1 MGRFTREKGFTHG
14 WCVASAIVFV
24 RTDLPP
30 HPIPSHT
37 HLRLEVCSER
47 RWKRKE
53 RGRAEGGSIDY
64 RLEPE
69 KEHGLM
75 DSNTAYHFSRL
86 LETTPYL
93 GHCWRVVKM
102 ERYRVCAARRKK
114 REKNFRETRIV
125 TRHRATARPYYV
137 PRASNF
143 TRASLRDV
151 SLPFPFFF
159 HHSPPRK
166 SISTTRKLLFPAE
179 EIDRRKLYPLL
190 SVSLDEPV
198 IRRIDRGSWN
208 T

>member
-1 MGRFTREKGFTHG
+1 
-14 WCVASAIVFV
+14 
-24 RTDLPP
+24 
-30 HPIPSHT
+30 
-37 HLRLEVCSER
+37 
-47 RWKRKE
+47 
-53 RGRAEGGSIDY
+53 
-64 RLEPE
+64 
-69 KEHGLM
+69 M

-159 HHSPPRK
+159 TISLQGKAFHDAQTSLPRG
-166 SISTTRKLLFPAE
+166 TE

-198 IRRIDRGSWN
+198 IRRIEDLGTRNRPLCAFNRWDWSKRMNDGRAHLGRPRFTFNRFHRERDAAYCYIGKLVSD
-208 T
+208 TRV

>member
-1 MGRFTREKGFTHG
+1 M
-14 WCVASAIVFV
+14 
-24 RTDLPP
+24 
-30 HPIPSHT
+30 
-37 HLRLEVCSER
+37 CSER

-159 HHSPPRK
+159 HHFPPRK
-166 SISTTRKLLFPAE
+166 SIPRRANFSSPRNRRRRSIGGNYIPCSPFPST
-179 EIDRRKLYPLL
+179 
-190 SVSLDEPV
+190 SQ
-198 IRRIDRGSWN
+198 
-208 T
+208 

>member
-1 MGRFTREKGFTHG
+1 
-14 WCVASAIVFV
+14 
-24 RTDLPP
+24 
-30 HPIPSHT
+30 
-37 HLRLEVCSER
+37 
-47 RWKRKE
+47 
-53 RGRAEGGSIDY
+53 
-64 RLEPE
+64 
-69 KEHGLM
+69 M

-143 TRASLRDV
+143 IRASLRDV

-159 HHSPPRK
+159 SPFPSKEKHS
-166 SISTTRKLLFPAE
+166 TRKLLFPAE
-179 EIDRRKLYPLL
+179 QTEEIYRRKLYPLL

-198 IRRIDRGSWN
+198 IRRIEDLGTRNRPLCASNRWDWSKRMNDGRAHLGRPRFTFNRFHRERDAAYCYIGKLVSD
-208 T
+208 TRV